1 VSQARQVIVVG
12 ASAAGL
18 RCACR
23 LARLEPQTTV
33 TVIEARTIFSYAAC
47 GLPYALGGEV
57 EADDA
62 LRRTSWGR
70 IRDPQYFQETKGVNV
85 RAGWR
90 AVEIDAAGG
99 RLQVTGP
106 AGERESLAYDDL
118 VLATG
123 AHARRLPGQ
132 PAHPRVT
139 ALHVFEDVE
148 PIRRGLVRG
157 DLEHVAI
164 IGAGL
169 VGCETAEALRVL
181 WGARVTLIEA
191 GATPLPA
198 VLDAELG
205 AGVARRLEG
214 GGVGVR
220 AGAVVRSLVPNP
232 TSVVVTDSGG
242 ETVADAV
249 IVAVGAAPDVD
260 LAVRAGVR
268 LGPTGAMAVDA
279 RCATNLPHVWAVGD
293 CAEVRDAIS
302 GQAAHAPLGGVAN
315 RHGRTLGEILAG
327 RPVTCPA
334 VAGAMAVR
342 VFETN
347 VAAVGWTRTRAER
360 HGVRARTAWIS
371 AEDKAHYWPEARLIH
386 LALVYEPGSR
396 RVLGVQALGAGDVAK
411 RIDVATQLILRGA
424 TLDDFAAIEHAY
436 APPYAPAVDP
446 LAVVAWVA
454 LNQEEGIEAEVPTAP
469 LDGRHVLDLREP
481 AERQSRP
488 VPASDVTPVA
498 PAVLREQPGAAAGAA
513 DPLLVCAHGARAA
526 EAVRVL
532 QRQGISARYLGGGL
546 SFTAD
551 SQLEPHA

>member
-1 VSQARQVIVVG
+1 MSQARQVIVIG

-23 LARLEPQTTV
+23 LARLEPRTTV
-33 TVIEARTIFSYAAC
+33 TVIEARSVFSYAAC

-57 EADDA
+57 ETDDA

-70 IRDPQYFQETKGVNV
+70 IRDPQYFAEAKGVVV

-90 AVEIDAAGG
+90 AVDIDAVGA
-99 RLQVTGP
+99 RLHVTGP
-106 AGERESLAYDDL
+106 AGERECLAYDDL

-132 PAHPRVT
+132 PDHPRVT

-157 DLEHVAI
+157 ELEHVAI

-198 VLDAELG
+198 VLDPELG

-220 AGAVVRSLVPNP
+220 AGAVVTSLVPNP

-268 LGPTGAMAVDA
+268 LGPTGAIAVDP

-293 CAEVRDAIS
+293 CAEIRDAIS
-302 GQAAHAPLGGVAN
+302 GQAAYAPLGGVAN

-327 RPVTCPA
+327 RPATCPA

-342 VFETN
+342 VFDAN
-347 VAAVGWTRTRAER
+347 VAAVGWTCTRAER
-360 HGVRARTAWIS
+360 HGLRARTAWIS

-386 LALVYEPGSR
+386 LALVYEPECR
-396 RVLGVQALGAGDVAK
+396 RVLGVQAFGAGEVAK

-424 TLDDFAAIEHAY
+424 TLDDFAGIEHAY

-446 LAVVAWVA
+446 LAVAAWVA
-454 LNQEEGIEAEVPTAP
+454 LNQEDGIEADSPTTSF
-469 LDGRHVLDLREP
+469 DGRRVLDLREP
-481 AERQSRP
+481 AERQGRP
-488 VPASDVTPVA
+488 VPASDVTPVTLSA
-498 PAVLREQPGAAAGAA
+498 LREATAAVAGGSA
-513 DPLLVCAHGARAA
+513 PLLVCAHGTRAA

-546 SFTAD
+546 SFSAD
-551 SQLEPHA
+551 SQPEPHS